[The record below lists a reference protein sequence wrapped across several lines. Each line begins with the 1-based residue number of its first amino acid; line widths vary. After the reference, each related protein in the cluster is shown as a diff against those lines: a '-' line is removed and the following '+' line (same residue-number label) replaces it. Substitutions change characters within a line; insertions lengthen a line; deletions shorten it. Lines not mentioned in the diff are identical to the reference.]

1 MSFHSSSSPFF
12 LLFWSSSFVSTV
24 AGHCDERMT
33 AASFVG
39 TMQPT
44 RMKYGRPVNKFS
56 NGSTQISTN
65 VSKCKYDSPLGQ
77 VARAA
82 AGADAEFGPMR
93 GVFMFRMVLLSAA
106 AFAALNLGGCAS
118 IVNGQNQSLSVTTK
132 QDGTDVSGAKCSL
145 ANDKGTW
152 YITTP
157 GSVTVHRSFQDLA
170 VKCAVETQEPTLATF
185 KSATK
190 GMAFGNILLG
200 GIVGA
205 GVDMATGAAYDY
217 PEVIVVTMGSKPAAT
232 MPAASGS
239 TAHAT
244 AAAPAAPAP
253 SAAPAPVV
261 ATAAAPAASAPQ
273 AAPDTAPAKP

>member
-1 MSFHSSSSPFF
+1 
-12 LLFWSSSFVSTV
+12 
-24 AGHCDERMT
+24 
-33 AASFVG
+33 
-39 TMQPT
+39 
-44 RMKYGRPVNKFS
+44 
-56 NGSTQISTN
+56 
-65 VSKCKYDSPLGQ
+65 
-77 VARAA
+77 
-82 AGADAEFGPMR
+82 
-93 GVFMFRMVLLSAA
+93 MFRMVLLSAA

-132 QDGTDVSGAKCSL
+132 KDGTDVSGARCSL
-145 ANDKGTW
+145 VNDKGTW
-152 YITTP
+152 YVTTP
-157 GSVTVHRSFQDLA
+157 GSVTVHRSFKDLA

-217 PEVIVVTMGSKPAAT
+217 PEVIVVTMGSKPAPT
-232 MPAASGS
+232 PPAAAGSGLP
-239 TAHAT
+239 AT
-244 AAAPAAPAP
+244 PAATTPPAAPAA
-253 SAAPAPVV
+253 SVAPAAVV